1 MYIFIFVVVVIE
13 SVFDDMSWV
22 ILFGC
27 LEIVV
32 ILGFIVCIMVVYFL
46 KLDVGLMKMI
56 MCDIFDVEF
65 LNDLLDFFFGSE
77 YIFED
82 DELDESDLEVSE
94 FLLIEKKRKFL

>member
-13 SVFDDMSWV
+13 SVFDDMSWA
-22 ILFGC
+22 ILFGR

-46 KLDVGLMKMI
+46 KLDVGSMKMI